1 MSQGL
6 AHHVSPDPL
15 PGVAPAPPGPAAWA
29 AAVPG
34 HFAAVA
40 RREDL
45 LLKLIV
51 LAATPLVSLLIF
63 VKYLPDYAVLTPT
76 PAPLSSY
83 AVYWEHMHGI
93 EPFRAR
99 FASNYTFHYVAKAIE
114 AVIGIPGDPRIHPLR
129 LSAAL
134 VTSVCLW
141 LVTLPVLLDRRRN
154 WDWRVFYTALL
165 IVSFFALYQFNP
177 ADYPSLVFVSAGLV
191 FLLNKQRVPA
201 MIALL
206 ICGLFRESNIHIAW
220 FAVSMLIIP
229 RLSVGVGWAAAY
241 VVAFFAEW
249 WVIREVIF
257 NVGGNDVWMVIRI
270 NLASPTAWTMVALV
284 LCLAALTYVVVAARR
299 ARARARGLSPDPLDT
314 FFLIQVVWVPV
325 WLLFYLFA
333 GSNWTEFRVQLPTL
347 LPLVYA
353 LAYRPREDKANA
365 VSDVASFPSNSV
377 TYG

>member
-6 AHHVSPDPL
+6 AHHNSPDPL
-15 PGVAPAPPGPAAWA
+15 PAAPPAAASGPAALS
-29 AAVPG
+29 
-34 HFAAVA
+34 HFAAVS

-63 VKYLPDYAVLTPT
+63 VKYLPDYAMVTPV
-76 PAPLSSY
+76 PVPLSSY
-83 AVYWEHMHGI
+83 AVYWDHYYGI

-99 FASNYTFHYVAKAIE
+99 FASNYTFYYVAKAIE

-134 VTSVCLW
+134 ITTVCLW

-154 WDWRVFYTALL
+154 WDWRIFYTGLL

-177 ADYPSLVFVSAGLV
+177 SDFPSLVCVSMGLV
-191 FLLNKQRVPA
+191 FLLNKQRVLA
-201 MIALL
+201 MAALL
-206 ICGLFRESNIHIAW
+206 VCGLFRESNIHIAW

-229 RLSVGVGWAAAY
+229 QLNVGIGWAAAY

-249 WVIREVIF
+249 WVIRKVVF
-257 NVGGNDVWMVIRI
+257 NVGGNDVWLVVRI
-270 NLASPTAWTMVALV
+270 NLASPTAWTMVMLA
-284 LCLAALTYVVVAARR
+284 LCLAALAYVVVAGRR
-299 ARARARGLSPDPLDT
+299 ARARARGDAPDPLDT
-314 FFLIQVVWVPV
+314 FFLIQVLWVPV

-353 LAYRPREDKANA
+353 LAYRPRTEGANQA
-365 VSDVASFPSNSV
+365 LDVTSLSPSSV
-377 TYG
+377 AYG

>member
-6 AHHVSPDPL
+6 AHHIPPDPL
-15 PGVAPAPPGPAAWA
+15 PGVAPLDTTATAPAPAF
-29 AAVPG
+29 PR

-99 FASNYTFHYVAKAIE
+99 FASNYAYYYAAKAIE
-114 AVIGIPGDPRIHPLR
+114 AFIRIPGDPRIHPLR

-141 LVTLPVLLDRRRN
+141 LVTLPLLLDRRRD
-154 WDWRVFYTALL
+154 WDWRIFYTGLL

-177 ADYPSLVFVSAGLV
+177 SDFPSLVFVSMGLV
-191 FLLNKQRVPA
+191 FLLNKQRVLA
-201 MIALL
+201 MVALL
-206 ICGLFRESNIHIAW
+206 VCGLFRESNIHIAW

-229 RLSVGVGWAAAY
+229 RLSVGIGWAAAY
-241 VVAFFAEW
+241 VVAFLAEW
-249 WVIREVIF
+249 WVIRKVVF
-257 NVGGNDVWMVIRI
+257 KVGGNDVWMVIKI

-284 LCLAALTYVVVAARR
+284 LCLAALAYVVVAARR
-299 ARARARGLSPDPLDT
+299 ARARARGETPDPLDT
-314 FFLIQVVWVPV
+314 FFLIQVLWVPV
-325 WLLFYLFA
+325 WLVFYLFA

-353 LAYRPREDKANA
+353 LAYRPREDQ
-365 VSDVASFPSNSV
+365 VSEVTSVPSKSV
-377 TYG
+377 IYG